1 LDLESKLAYLT
12 AENETLSRDNDNL
25 GEMSNIQSRDEVLRV
40 KDVEISQIKAK
51 LSVLQQEAARL
62 RDHNDQLQVANRNL
76 SEDTNGRYGT
86 LQAENAELNEQYQRT
101 VSELTSLRQT
111 HNRLNSTLED
121 TIANQITSALVDKDL
136 EIHSLRAE
144 LDRTT
149 SQVSALQR
157 QILASQHNEDYLE
170 HRDEDYFDG
179 ACQELC
185 KHIQQWIVR
194 FSKFSDNKPCRL
206 TDDVHDER
214 IEGRLD
220 NAMLDG
226 TDVDVYLADR
236 VKRRDVFM
244 SVVMTMIWEYIF
256 TRYLFGL
263 EREQRQKLKALER
276 TLSEVGPARAVAN
289 WRATTL
295 TLLSRLR
302 SFSQQREQ
310 DTEAV
315 VQEVLNTLSTL
326 LPPPDHLMEQL
337 TNSLGRII
345 RLAVG
350 LSIEMRIQKPE
361 YIMLPPLH
369 PEYDENGNVVR
380 KVHFNASLM
389 NERSGAKHEDS
400 TEAISNEEYD
410 ERDSTV
416 RLVLFPLVVKKG
428 DELGEGEE
436 EIVVCPAQVLVSKA
450 VLDRP
455 RKVVRLASQG
465 FIMEGRSNIS
475 GGGSVDNEAMDM
487 SEMALDR

>member
-1 LDLESKLAYLT
+1 MSK
-12 AENETLSRDNDNL
+12 
-25 GEMSNIQSRDEVLRV
+25 MSSGQSRDLILQA
-40 KDVEISQIKAK
+40 KDTEISQIKAK
-51 LSVLQQEAARL
+51 LSVLQQEAGRL
-62 RDHNDQLQVANRNL
+62 REHNDQLQTANRNL
-76 SEDTNGRYGT
+76 SNDANGRYGT

-101 VSELTSLRQT
+101 LSEFTALRQT
-111 HNRLNSTLED
+111 HDRLNSNLED
-121 TIANQITSALVDKDL
+121 TIANQIASALMEKDL
-136 EIHSLRAE
+136 EIRSLRTE
-144 LDRTT
+144 LDRTA
-149 SQVSALQR
+149 SQVTQLQR
-157 QILASQHNEDYLE
+157 QLLTARHDEDYLE

-185 KHIQQWIVR
+185 KHVQQWILR

-206 TDDVHDER
+206 TDDLNDER

-276 TLSEVGPARAVAN
+276 TLSEVGPARAVAS

-295 TLLSRLR
+295 ALLSRLR
-302 SFSQQREQ
+302 SFSHQREQ

-315 VQEVLNTLSTL
+315 VQEILNILSAL
-326 LPPPDHLMEQL
+326 LPPPDHLVDQL
-337 TNSLGRII
+337 ADSLRRII

-389 NERSGAKHEDS
+389 NERSGAKHEG
-400 TEAISNEEYD
+400 TVQPISNEDYEAR
-410 ERDSTV
+410 ESTV

-428 DELGEGEE
+428 DEAGEGEE

-455 RKVVRLASQG
+455 RKVVRLVSQRSM
-465 FIMEGRSNIS
+465 MEGRSNIS
-475 GGGSVDNEAMDM
+475 AVSGGGSVDDEDVDM

>member
-1 LDLESKLAYLT
+1 
-12 AENETLSRDNDNL
+12 
-25 GEMSNIQSRDEVLRV
+25 MSNIQSRDNILQA

-51 LSVLQQEAARL
+51 LSVLHQEAARL
-62 RDHNDQLQVANRNL
+62 REHNNQLQVANRNL

-86 LQAENAELNEQYQRT
+86 LQTENAELSEQYQHT
-101 VSELTSLRQT
+101 LSELASLRQT
-111 HNRLNSTLED
+111 YDRLNSTLEN
-121 TIANQITSALVDKDL
+121 TIASQITSALADKDL
-136 EIHSLRAE
+136 EIHSLQVE
-144 LDRTT
+144 LDRMA
-149 SQVSALQR
+149 SQVVSLQR
-157 QILASQHNEDYLE
+157 QVLTSQHNEDYLE

-185 KHIQQWIVR
+185 KHIQQWILR
-194 FSKFSDNKPCRL
+194 YSKFSDNKPCRL

-276 TLSEVGPARAVAN
+276 TLNEVGPARAVAG

-315 VQEVLNTLSTL
+315 VQEILNTLSAL

-337 TNSLGRII
+337 ADSLRRII

-389 NERSGAKHEDS
+389 NERSGAKHED
-400 TEAISNEEYD
+400 TNEAISNEEY
-410 ERDSTV
+410 ESRDATV

-428 DELGEGEE
+428 DEVGDGEE

-455 RKVVRLASQG
+455 KKVIRLTSRG
-465 FIMEGRSNIS
+465 NVMEGRSNVS
-475 GGGSVDNEAMDM
+475 GGGSVEEDGMDM
-487 SEMALDR
+487 SEMALD